1 MELQNKAVIV
11 TGASSGIGL
20 EIVRTLAR
28 AGARVVLAARSIEK
42 LEKAAM
48 ELAATGATALVV
60 PTDVTRAADCQA
72 LIRAAQDTFGQIDV
86 LINNAGFAPP
96 AAILE
101 TTEEIWDATLN
112 VCLKG
117 VYLMTRAALPVMLG
131 QTEGGTVINISS
143 VAGKYGYENL
153 SAYCAAKWG
162 LHGFTEALRA
172 ELSGQNI
179 YFHLICPAGVATP
192 WWATRHDPQPDEVMA
207 GMIQPQEVAE
217 AVRWVLSQ
225 PDRLQIDEVVIKHR
239 RSPWASSQNI
249 SADT

>member
-20 EIVRTLAR
+20 EIVKTLAA
-28 AGARVVLAARSIEK
+28 AGARVALAARSVEK
-42 LEKAAM
+42 LEKVARD
-48 ELAATGATALVV
+48 LAATGATGLVV
-60 PTDVTRAADCQA
+60 PTDVTREADCQA
-72 LIRAAQDTFGQIDV
+72 LVHAVRDTFGRIDV
-86 LINNAGFAPP
+86 LVNNAGFAPP
-96 AAILE
+96 ATILE

-117 VYLMTRAALPVMLG
+117 VYLMTRAALPIMLG
-131 QTEGGTVINISS
+131 QAEGGAIVNISS

-162 LHGFTEALRA
+162 LQGFTEALRA

-179 YFHLICPAGVATP
+179 SFHLICPAGVATP
-192 WWATRHDPQPDEVMA
+192 WWDTRHDPQPAEVMA
-207 GMIQPQEVAE
+207 RMLQPQEVAE

-225 PDRLQIDEVVIKHR
+225 PDRLQIDEVVIKSR
-239 RSPWASSQNI
+239 RSPWESS
-249 SADT
+249 